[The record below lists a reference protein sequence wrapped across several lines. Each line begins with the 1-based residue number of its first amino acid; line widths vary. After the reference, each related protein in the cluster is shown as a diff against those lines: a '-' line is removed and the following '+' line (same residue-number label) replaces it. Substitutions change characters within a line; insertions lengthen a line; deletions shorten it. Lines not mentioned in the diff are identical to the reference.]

1 MARIK
6 ILCCFML
13 FIYFKVTLVLEQGLA
28 TSTGNVPLSSN
39 RRAMANPAQTPLH
52 PLSKAYWEEKLKSIN
67 SEAYQK
73 TQVNKPV
80 TVKGGKTKLL
90 GYFDNGSYQ
99 GRKLQQ
105 VQEELKPINTIDAKL
120 ADLPATGP
128 QICLYR
134 CMSAEEARAAG
145 IDTVKYTPKL
155 ADASM
160 QRFTGHVGHP
170 DDAKDYCR
178 NRQQS
183 QGSEPPVLVEFLL
196 RPNVQE
202 LLFSPHVAAIG
213 TKSASTAVIAE
224 TAIQKGEKTTY
235 VVPTN
240 AQDGFVK
247 GFMGI
252 KSETSSFSFALQ
264 ASGNIPYDTDTKK
277 LLIKLTQHVKAI
289 PLDKEP
295 TCTPAP

>member
-1 MARIK
+1 
-6 ILCCFML
+6 ML
-13 FIYFKVTLVLEQGLA
+13 FHVIYFEVTLVLEQGLA
-28 TSTGNVPLSSN
+28 TSTGNVHLSSN
-39 RRAMANPAQTPLH
+39 RRFLAIH

-99 GRKLQQ
+99 GRKLKQ
-105 VQEELKPINTIDAKL
+105 VPEELKPIKTIDAKL

-264 ASGNIPYDTDTKK
+264 ASGNKPIITDTKD
-277 LLIKLTQHVKAI
+277 LLIKLTYHVKAI

>member
-1 MARIK
+1 
-6 ILCCFML
+6 ML
-13 FIYFKVTLVLEQGLA
+13 FHVIYFEVTFVLEQGLA
-28 TSTGNVPLSSN
+28 TSTGNVHLSSN
-39 RRAMANPAQTPLH
+39 RRSSNTH
-52 PLSKAYWEEKLKSIN
+52 PLSKAYWVEKLKSID

-73 TQVNKPV
+73 TQTNKPV
-80 TVKGGKTKLL
+80 MVKGKTKLL

-99 GRKLQQ
+99 GRKLKQ
-105 VQEELKPINTIDAKL
+105 VTEELKPINTIDAKL

-145 IDTVKYTPKL
+145 IDTVNYTPKL

-196 RPNVQE
+196 RPNVEE

-224 TAIQKGEKTTY
+224 TAIQKGERITY

-240 AQDGFVK
+240 AQDGYVK

-264 ASGNIPYDTDTKK
+264 ASGNIPDVTDTKK

-289 PLDKEP
+289 PLDQEP
-295 TCTPAP
+295 TCTPAS